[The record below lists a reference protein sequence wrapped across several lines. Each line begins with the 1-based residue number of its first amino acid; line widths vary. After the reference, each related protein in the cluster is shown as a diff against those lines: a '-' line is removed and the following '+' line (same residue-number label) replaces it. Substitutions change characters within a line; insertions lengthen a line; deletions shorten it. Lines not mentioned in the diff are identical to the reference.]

1 MVLLPI
7 LLTDMLQE
15 IKAVKLLEEASKFQ
29 DKIPT
34 LDVLDYKTELTQAQF
49 QSQLM
54 PPIGANTLAEFSATA
69 LHQSTTLYY

>member
-1 MVLLPI
+1 MVLLTN
-7 LLTDMLQE
+7 LLTDTLRE
-15 IKAVKLLEEASKFQ
+15 IKPVKLMEEASKFQ
-29 DKIPT
+29 DNFPT

-54 PPIGANTLAEFSATA
+54 LPIGANILAEFSATA